1 MNFRTIGISFAA
13 AITVATLSACG
24 ADDTMAGHG
33 MSTTNPPAA
42 SGTQN
47 GQNDRDVT
55 FAQEMIPHHAQAL
68 EMAELVPDRGEN
80 AQVRDLAERIR
91 KAQDPEINQMRDM
104 LARWGATAPTTSAGA
119 HGGGHEG
126 KPGMMSADEM
136 TKLGQVRGAEFDKLW
151 LGMMIR
157 HHEGA
162 IEMAKDE
169 LAKGS
174 DTEAKALAQKIID
187 GQQAEI
193 TEMQDLIQ
201 S

>member
-1 MNFRTIGISFAA
+1 MNFRTIGISFTALAIAA
-13 AITVATLSACG
+13 LSACG
-24 ADDTMAGHG
+24 AAEDTTPGHG
-33 MSTTNPPAA
+33 GSSTTAPAGA
-42 SGTQN
+42 Q
-47 GQNDRDVT
+47 DRDVT

-68 EMAELVPDRGEN
+68 EMAELVPNRSEN
-80 AQVRDLAERIR
+80 PQVRDLAERIS

-104 LARWGATAPTTSAGA
+104 LSRWGAPAPTTSAE
-119 HGGGHEG
+119 HGGGHDG
-126 KPGMMSADEM
+126 AGMMTADEM
-136 TKLGQVRGAEFDKLW
+136 TQLGKAGGTEFDKLW

-169 LAKGS
+169 LAKGG
-174 DTEAKALAQKIID
+174 DAEAKALAQKIID

-201 S
+201 A